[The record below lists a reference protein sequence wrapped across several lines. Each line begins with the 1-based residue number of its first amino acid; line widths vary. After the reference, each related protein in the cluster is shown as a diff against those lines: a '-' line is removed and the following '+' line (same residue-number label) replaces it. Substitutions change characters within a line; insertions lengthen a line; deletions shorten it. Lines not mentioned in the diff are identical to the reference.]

1 MDSAGFFVVHSF
13 ILSSPPHT
21 LSLRRPVEK
30 EGISGMIL
38 GCLIVVL
45 IVVASSEKAEAIAS
59 LNDREDN
66 GL

>member
-1 MDSAGFFVVHSF
+1 M
-13 ILSSPPHT
+13 
-21 LSLRRPVEK
+21 EK